1 MAVSQTDLS
10 FDALGDL
17 VLKIQI
23 DLDETPG
30 GRHVRKELLE
40 DTMRKLNRLVES
52 PATSDRLFRRYA
64 SAHMQLGELMWG
76 LNRRSEAE
84 QEYKKAG
91 EYSERLPGGSD
102 QRQGQGQH
110 RRQQQPHGRR

>member
-1 MAVSQTDLS
+1 MSYLKYRDAEQQKGIAQGKEKEAKDEAAEAEKALRVAVSQTDLS

-30 GRHVRKELLE
+30 GRHVRQELLE

-64 SAHMQLGELMWG
+64 SVTCNWAK
-76 LNRRSEAE
+76 SC
-84 QEYKKAG
+84 
-91 EYSERLPGGSD
+91 GG
-102 QRQGQGQH
+102 
-110 RRQQQPHGRR
+110 